1 MADFV
6 SDARLFLQEFEDVAL
21 LLNTHRV
28 DEDGD
33 ETWSAERREA
43 YKAHAQK
50 FLEVTRRM
58 ADLEWT
64 RQDWQFLAKRNKRA
78 LLSTAE
84 GRATYDRE
92 FKDAPLLFN
101 GEKGNARGEDGA
113 DRYNAERL
121 EQLSRETC

>member
-1 MADFV
+1 MAEFV
-6 SDARLFLQEFEDVAL
+6 NDARLFVQGFEDVAL

-33 ETWSAERREA
+33 ETWPAERREA
-43 YKAHAQK
+43 YKGNAQK

-64 RQDWQFLAKRNKRA
+64 RQDWQFLAKRNKRT

-84 GRATYDRE
+84 GRAT
-92 FKDAPLLFN
+92 
-101 GEKGNARGEDGA
+101 
-113 DRYNAERL
+113 L
-121 EQLSRETC
+121 EQMGQSIRSSIDLLEGESAHLTA